1 MSDSFGI
8 PWTIL
13 ARLLGPW
20 DFPGK
25 NTGVDCHFL
34 LQGNLLDP
42 GIELSLALAGGYFIT
57 EPPEKLIRETDTR
70 PITLEI
76 NPEMPGLCIRIGIR
90 PMNSSF
96 GFYLKSRC

>member
-13 ARLLGPW
+13 ARLLCPW

-25 NTGVDCHFL
+25 NTGVACHFL
-34 LQGNLLDP
+34 FQGNLLDP
-42 GIELSLALAGGYFIT
+42 GIELSLALADGYFTT

-76 NPEMPGLCIRIGIR
+76 NPEMPGLCTRKRIR
-90 PMNSSF
+90 PMIRSF
-96 GFYLKSRC
+96 GFYLNSRC